1 MLRFLT
7 TGESHG
13 PALVAVLEGMPA
25 GLRLNIDQINEDMW
39 RRQQGYGR
47 GNRQK
52 IEKDKAEI
60 IGGVRHGIT
69 TGAPIAIMIRN
80 RDFENWRH
88 VMSVEPVD
96 MSLPEVIEQF
106 EKKIIERFRPGHADL
121 AGTLKYRQ
129 ADIRDVLERASARE
143 TASRVAAGGVCR
155 QLLEVFGIK
164 AASHVIQ
171 VGSVKANSKSTK
183 MSVDEIDAKVVQSE
197 LFCLDDQATD
207 AMKELIKSTWTEGD
221 SLGGVIEVVVDG
233 LPVGLGSYTQWDKRL
248 DGQLAQAVMSIQAM
262 KAVEI
267 GDGVEASGEFGS
279 RVHDPIYPTDS
290 KARYPFTRKTNH
302 AGGLEGGMTNGE
314 RLCVRVYMKP
324 IPTLRKGLD
333 SLSFPEFEAQK
344 AHYERS
350 DVCAIAAASVVCRA
364 MVCLVLANAMVD
376 KFGGDSIADLKSSFL
391 EYEKFCRNGE
401 GKNGKH
407 EHAASQSPSMDAE
420 PEGNESALGEF

>member
-1 MLRFLT
+1 MRFLT

-25 GLRLNIDQINEDMW
+25 GLKLNIDQINEDMW

-69 TGAPIAIMIRN
+69 TGAPIAMMIRN
-80 RDFENWRH
+80 RDFENWQH

-106 EKKIIERFRPGHADL
+106 EKKVIERFRPGHADL

-129 ADIRDVLERASARE
+129 TDIRDVLERASARE

-155 QLLEVFGIK
+155 QLLEAFGIK

-171 VGSVKANSKSTK
+171 VGSVKANSKSTT
-183 MSVDEIDAKVVQSE
+183 MSIDEIDAKVVQSE
-197 LFCLDDQATD
+197 LFCLDDQATEE
-207 AMKELIKSTWTEGD
+207 MKELIKATWTEGD
-221 SLGGVIEVVVDG
+221 SLGGVVEVVVDG

-267 GDGVEASGEFGS
+267 GDGVEASGQFGS
-279 RVHDPIYPTDS
+279 LVHDPIYPADS

-391 EYEKFCRNGE
+391 EYEKFCRKDE

-407 EHAASQSPSMDAE
+407 EHAAIESPSMDAE